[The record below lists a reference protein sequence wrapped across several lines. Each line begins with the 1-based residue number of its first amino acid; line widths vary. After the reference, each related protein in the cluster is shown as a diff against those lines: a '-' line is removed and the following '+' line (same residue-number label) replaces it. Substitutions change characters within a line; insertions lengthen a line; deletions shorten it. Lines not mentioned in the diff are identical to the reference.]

1 MRTSHWLKSSLS
13 NQNKYPLLSI
23 LGGREL
29 AILRG
34 TNSFEGSL
42 PTVVVAEPDLL
53 RDILVKDFHIFPY
66 RRPMTTG
73 DPVADNMVSLMI
85 GEDWKRVRTI
95 ITPAFTSKR
104 MRQMSSIIDFFLFF
118 QMSSI
123 IDECSKSVVE
133 VCEEYCEKG
142 KPVDFKSTFGAFT
155 MDVIAKSAFGTQINS
170 HKDPQNEFVRKV
182 RESFLNFTIPRMMLS
197 ILLPSWVLK
206 CLPSSFNPMRFD
218 KDNFFREVTM
228 SIIKKRRET
237 GM

>member
-1 MRTSHWLKSSLS
+1 MLETVTFTWILAGVIVVFAFIKWYLGRNDDYWQKRGVPFAPRISFIGLMFKLAFNDITELLKDMA
-13 NQNKYPLLSI
+13 NKPF
-23 LGGREL
+23 GKVFG
-29 AILRG
+29 
-34 TNSFEGSL
+34 SFEGSL

-66 RRPMTTG
+66 RRPMMTG
-73 DPVADNMVSLMI
+73 DPVADSMVSLMI

-104 MRQMSSIIDFFLFF
+104 MR

-197 ILLPSWVLK
+197 
-206 CLPSSFNPMRFD
+206 
-218 KDNFFREVTM
+218 
-228 SIIKKRRET
+228 
-237 GM
+237 

>member
-104 MRQMSSIIDFFLFF
+104 MR